1 MTPAPGRSAP
11 ETEPADPAPPVAA
24 ASGVASDRQTAGEP
38 AASAHHAGA
47 RPSLMLRRHIKAPPA
62 RVYEA
67 WTRSEQL
74 ETWFGPAGTTAAS
87 AELDVRVGGR
97 FFIRFAAP
105 DGERHGVGGAYREVV
120 AAERLVFDW
129 AWQSTPERVSLV
141 TLRFA
146 PDGDG
151 TLFTLIHE
159 QFADEAAR
167 DSHET
172 GWTGC
177 LDRLAAHFEPAL

>member
-1 MTPAPGRSAP
+1 MTAPAEPVTRAPAPSQDR
-11 ETEPADPAPPVAA
+11 A
-24 ASGVASDRQTAGEP
+24 ASGPGRP
-38 AASAHHAGA
+38 AASPGPQPASQSAK
-47 RPSLMLRRHIKAPPA
+47 PSLMLRRRIAAPPA
-62 RVYEA
+62 KVFAA
-67 WTRSEQL
+67 WTRPEQL
-74 ETWFGPAGTTAAS
+74 AKWFGPAGTTTAS

-97 FFIRFAAP
+97 FFIRFTMA
-105 DGERHGVGGAYREVV
+105 DGEEHGVGGAYLEIVP
-120 AAERLVFDW
+120 AERLVFDW

-159 QFADEAAR
+159 EFADEAAR
-167 DSHET
+167 DSHAH

-177 LDRLAAHFEPAL
+177 LDRLVAHFESERA

>member
-1 MTPAPGRSAP
+1 MTP
-11 ETEPADPAPPVAA
+11 PANLTAAENAA
-24 ASGVASDRQTAGEP
+24 ADAGPPTGHPAAPASDR
-38 AASAHHAGA
+38 HAGA
-47 RPSLMLRRHIKAPPA
+47 PPSLMLRRHIKAPPGL
-62 RVYEA
+62 VYEA
-67 WTRSEQL
+67 WTRARQL
-74 ETWFGPAGTTAAS
+74 EKWFGPAGTTTAS

-97 FFIRFAAP
+97 FFIRFTMG
-105 DGERHGVGGAYREVV
+105 DGEEHGVGGAYRAVE
-120 AAERLVFDW
+120 AGERLVFDW

-159 QFADEAAR
+159 QFFDEAAR
-167 DSHET
+167 DSHEH

-177 LDRLAAHFEPAL
+177 LDRLVAHFEPAGA

>member
-1 MTPAPGRSAP
+1 MTAPAEHATRAPAPSEDRAASRAGRSAGSP
-11 ETEPADPAPPVAA
+11 GPQPVSQPAK
-24 ASGVASDRQTAGEP
+24 
-38 AASAHHAGA
+38 
-47 RPSLMLRRHIKAPPA
+47 PSLMLRRRIAAPPA
-62 RVYEA
+62 KVFAA
-67 WTRSEQL
+67 WTRPEQL
-74 ETWFGPAGTTAAS
+74 AKWFGPAGTTAAS

-97 FFIRFAAP
+97 FFIRFTMA
-105 DGERHGVGGAYREVV
+105 DGEENGVGGAYLEV
-120 AAERLVFDW
+120 APDERLMFDW

-167 DSHET
+167 DSHEH
-172 GWTGC
+172 GWSGC
-177 LDRLAAHFEPAL
+177 LDRLVAHFEPEKA

>member
-1 MTPAPGRSAP
+1 MTPAANPTPHASPIAPENAAGASAP
-11 ETEPADPAPPVAA
+11 TGRTAEA
-24 ASGVASDRQTAGEP
+24 GSDRQ
-38 AASAHHAGA
+38 AGA

-74 ETWFGPAGTTAAS
+74 EKWFGPAGTTAAS

-97 FFIRFAAP
+97 FFIRFTMS
-105 DGERHGVGGAYREVV
+105 DGEEHGVGGAYRTVE
-120 AAERLVFDW
+120 AGSRLVFDW

-167 DSHET
+167 DSHAN

-177 LDRLAAHFEPAL
+177 LDRLVAHFEPEAA